1 MDLLEALAHLPAERG
16 LAEAIWGRALAG
28 EEFQESQE
36 FGDEARERNFY
47 ELTYSSIRSA
57 DGRLI
62 GAAHFVRDITRRRQA
77 ELALQESEQRLSLAL
92 KSSQAGTWDW
102 NIATGRIIWDD
113 EIHAVFGVPRGMF
126 TGTYE
131 ALAQFLV
138 PEDRARVARELL
150 LAVEQGAE
158 FDTEYRTVWPDG
170 SLHWVAARG
179 RVYRSAAGKPQSMVG
194 VCWDVTRRKA
204 AEEELKEVTK
214 SLARSNTDL
223 QQFAYVASHDLQE
236 PLRMVTSF
244 LQLLSQRYQGRL
256 DPAADEFIGF
266 AVDGARRM
274 HVLIND
280 LLMYSRV
287 GTQTKATEMFETAE
301 ALAAAVANLRVA
313 IAEAGA
319 TVTQGP
325 LPRVRGDLV
334 QWVQL
339 LQNLV
344 GNAVKFRGAVPP
356 VVRVE
361 AERFGEMWRFA
372 VRDNGIGIEP
382 QFHRRLFVIFQ
393 RLHSR
398 QEFSGNGIGLAVC
411 ARIIERH
418 GGRIWVESEL
428 GKGSTF
434 YFTVPAGGVGE
445 AT

>member
-1 MDLLEALAHLPAERG
+1 M
-16 LAEAIWGRALAG
+16 
-28 EEFQESQE
+28 
-36 FGDEARERNFY
+36 
-47 ELTYSSIRSA
+47 
-57 DGRLI
+57 
-62 GAAHFVRDITRRRQA
+62 
-77 ELALQESEQRLSLAL
+77 
-92 KSSQAGTWDW
+92 
-102 NIATGRIIWDD
+102 
-113 EIHAVFGVPRGMF
+113 
-126 TGTYE
+126 
-131 ALAQFLV
+131 
-138 PEDRARVARELL
+138 
-150 LAVEQGAE
+150 
-158 FDTEYRTVWPDG
+158 
-170 SLHWVAARG
+170 
-179 RVYRSAAGKPQSMVG
+179 
-194 VCWDVTRRKA
+194 
-204 AEEELKEVTK
+204 
-214 SLARSNTDL
+214 
-223 QQFAYVASHDLQE
+223 
-236 PLRMVTSF
+236 
-244 LQLLSQRYQGRL
+244 
-256 DPAADEFIGF
+256 
-266 AVDGARRM
+266 
-274 HVLIND
+274 
-280 LLMYSRV
+280 
-287 GTQTKATEMFETAE
+287 
-301 ALAAAVANLRVA
+301 ANLRVA